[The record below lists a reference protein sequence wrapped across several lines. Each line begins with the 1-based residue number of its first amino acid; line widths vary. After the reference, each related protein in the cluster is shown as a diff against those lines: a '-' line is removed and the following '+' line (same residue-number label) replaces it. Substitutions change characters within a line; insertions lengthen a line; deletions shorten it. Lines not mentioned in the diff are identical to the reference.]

1 MDMLHYLYISFFTQ
15 GLNNISKN
23 IKFEFY
29 SMKSKNK
36 IFSGEYSGE
45 YLVTNLETFEEGFK
59 LD

>member
-1 MDMLHYLYISFFTQ
+1 
-15 GLNNISKN
+15 
-23 IKFEFY
+23 
-29 SMKSKNK
+29 MKSKNK